1 MNLAGIMHRPDS
13 EMAYVV
19 NEQTVNIRLRT
30 AKDDIVNVELLAGD
44 PYSLRSL
51 PTDEKFYQVPK
62 QMTKI
67 MSDGISDFPAVSR
80 HRLSGLFDPD
90 GAWHDDDASIGG
102 VAAVQTPAF
111 CARGWLAPGGEEPR
125 GKLPVTQKGQLA

>member
-51 PTDEKFYQVPK
+51 PTDEKFYQVP
-62 QMTKI
+62 
-67 MSDGISDFPAVSR
+67 
-80 HRLSGLFDPD
+80 
-90 GAWHDDDASIGG
+90 
-102 VAAVQTPAF
+102 
-111 CARGWLAPGGEEPR
+111 
-125 GKLPVTQKGQLA
+125 